1 MSDSFLDPMDYRP
14 PGSYVHEVFQIRILE
29 WVAVSVC
36 RGSSPPRDQTCVSC
50 IAGGFF
56 PTAPPGL
63 PFFGVLM
70 PLNAAPKDAA
80 SLASPQ
86 AWSSP

>member
-1 MSDSFLDPMDYRP
+1 MDYRP
-14 PGSYVHEVFQIRILE
+14 PGSYVHGIFQTRILE
-29 WVAVSVC
+29 WVAVSFSS
-36 RGSSPPRDQTCVSC
+36 GSSPPRDQTCISC

-56 PTAPPGL
+56 TTGPPEL

-70 PLNAAPKDAA
+70 PLNVEPKDTD